1 MAQKTAFEAK
11 GRQHIAVKEF
21 NIYLTLIYIHTQ
33 RFIAI
38 GKANGKSSTFT
49 IKNNWLHSQIV
60 WAPCSQFGIY
70 FFKKLKLHEPVVLIY
85 SCKFQIS
92 N

>member
-21 NIYLTLIYIHTQ
+21 NVYLTLIYIHTQ

-38 GKANGKSSTFT
+38 GKANGKSSKFT
-49 IKNNWLHSQIV
+49 IKNNCWFARDVTAAML
-60 WAPCSQFGIY
+60 
-70 FFKKLKLHEPVVLIY
+70 VVKNK
-85 SCKFQIS
+85 SIS
-92 N
+92 LLWELNSIFM

>member
-21 NIYLTLIYIHTQ
+21 NVYLTLIYIHTQ

-49 IKNNWLHSQIV
+49 IKNNSGFTHRS
-60 WAPCSQFGIY
+60 CGR
-70 FFKKLKLHEPVVLIY
+70 PVLNLEFVF
-85 SCKFQIS
+85 SKSS
-92 N
+92 NYMSP